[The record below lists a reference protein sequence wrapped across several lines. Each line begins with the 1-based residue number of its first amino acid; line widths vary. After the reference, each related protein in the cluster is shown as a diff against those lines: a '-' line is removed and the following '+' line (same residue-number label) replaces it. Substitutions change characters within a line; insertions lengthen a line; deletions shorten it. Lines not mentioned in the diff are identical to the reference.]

1 MERVRKGETMI
12 FFIRRKEAPEKP
24 YYTLEWH
31 GKVVQCRGSHNCD
44 MTPEVKAFVQIF
56 QEKMTEYA
64 SEPQKHRK
72 AG

>member
-1 MERVRKGETMI
+1 MI
-12 FFIRRKEAPEKP
+12 FFIRRKEEPEKP

-64 SEPQKHRK
+64 SEPPKHRK
-72 AG
+72 EG

>member
-1 MERVRKGETMI
+1 MI
-12 FFIRRKEAPEKP
+12 FFIRRKEEPEKP

-64 SEPQKHRK
+64 SGPQKHRK